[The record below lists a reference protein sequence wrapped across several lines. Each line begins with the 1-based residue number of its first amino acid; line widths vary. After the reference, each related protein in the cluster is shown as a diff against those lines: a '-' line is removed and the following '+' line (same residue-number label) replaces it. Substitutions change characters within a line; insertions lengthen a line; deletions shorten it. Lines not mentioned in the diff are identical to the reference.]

1 MLACSLA
8 GPIHDLVKRASDKA
22 ASDYSSLELKGR
34 SIEERLAFSAKQTE
48 AAQRDA
54 QDWKKRY
61 ENIMTDYNRATE
73 SSTAQIAALQKKVS
87 SLEERRLSLT
97 TQVESAKVE
106 AGNWQSKYE
115 QLLSA
120 RRIEEERLKS
130 DVASLQVRG
139 SK

>member
-1 MLACSLA
+1 
-8 GPIHDLVKRASDKA
+8 VKRASDKA

-34 SIEERLAFSAKQTE
+34 SMEERLAFSAKQTE

-61 ENIMTDYNRATE
+61 ENIMSDYNRATE
-73 SSTAQIAALQKKVS
+73 SSTAQNAALQKKVS

-130 DVASLQVRG
+130 DVASLQVGG
-139 SK
+139 SI